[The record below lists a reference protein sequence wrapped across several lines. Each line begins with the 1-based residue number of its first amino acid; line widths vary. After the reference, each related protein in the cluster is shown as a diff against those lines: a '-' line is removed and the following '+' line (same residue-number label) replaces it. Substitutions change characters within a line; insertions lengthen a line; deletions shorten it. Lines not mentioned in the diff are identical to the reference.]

1 MSDYLMRD
9 DAPLSAK
16 EWERLDE
23 IVISAA
29 RRVLVGRRF
38 ISLAGPLGF
47 GTQVAPLDK
56 VEGSGACRHD
66 AGTCAEDDVVHVTGR
81 QFIPMTLI
89 HKDFFLAWRD
99 VEAAHQSGAGLGLG
113 PAAAAAVRV
122 ARAEDEMIFQAL
134 LNTEGRQTASLKNW
148 ETSGNALMNVVEA
161 RQALADAGF
170 YAPYALVVST
180 ALYADLQRVYK
191 GSGRQEH
198 KLVSNIADG
207 GIFQSPL
214 LAPKQALMISQGPH
228 HLDLA
233 VGQDMV
239 TAYLGP
245 EEMDHRFRVLETLAL
260 RVKQPGAVCVFE

>member
-16 EWERLDE
+16 EWEQLDE

-47 GTQVAPLDK
+47 GTQVVPLDK
-56 VEGSGACRHD
+56 VEGSDACRD
-66 AGTCAEDDVVHVTGR
+66 DGDTCTEDDVVHITRR

-99 VEAAHQSGAGLGLG
+99 VEAAHQSSAELGLGL
-113 PAAAAAVRV
+113 AAAAAVRV
-122 ARAEDEMIFQAL
+122 AQAEDEMIFQAL
-134 LNTEGRQTASLKNW
+134 LNADGRQTTPLKNW
-148 ETSGNALMNVVEA
+148 ETSGNALMNVVEG

-191 GSGRQEH
+191 GSGRQEQ

-214 LAPKQALMISQGPH
+214 LAPKQALMISQGPY

-245 EEMDHRFRVLETLAL
+245 EEMEHRFRVLETLAL
-260 RVKQPGAVCVFE
+260 RVKHPEAICVFE